1 MHTALWQTTP
11 AEWEISQLEENEP
24 TALKSSKKNQR
35 GLAVVKGTHKAKT
48 GKYLLEGLEVLS
60 HSLTL
65 NLTLHSAPHEER
77 YQTGKVAT
85 QEKLT
90 AAEAKAVKQSLKAF
104 LDTAPIVEDGGREEG
119 GDEEEGE
126 DEEEELSGSENAQ
139 ISNTNSN
146 PESGIDSE
154 CGTGS
159 DAESE

>member
-11 AEWEISQLEENEP
+11 AEWQVSQLEENEP
-24 TALKSSKKNQR
+24 TAPKSSKKNQR

-48 GKYLLEGLEVLS
+48 GKYLLEGLEKDIKL
-60 HSLTL
+60 
-65 NLTLHSAPHEER
+65 
-77 YQTGKVAT
+77 GKVAT

-104 LDTAPIVEDGGREEG
+104 LDTVPIVEDGGREEG

-139 ISNTNSN
+139 IPNTNSN